1 MRLTSAIVAAI
12 ALALLS
18 CFTPA
23 AASTGQPEGTL
34 DLRTVVTILSTLLT
48 LFIGFYARNLENKVE
63 AKMDKALAD
72 AMLRQFD
79 SSYKVFAASVREGNE
94 RTTAALTQMQQL
106 ELKMVRENLSRES
119 VRDIVAAELQPLR
132 MELVKLTQQ
141 LSNLTQQ
148 D

>member
-1 MRLTSAIVAAI
+1 MRLPFAIVAAV
-12 ALALLS
+12 ALALCCLV
-18 CFTPA
+18 PAA

-106 ELKMVRENLSRES
+106 ELKMVRETLSRES
-119 VRDIVAAELQPLR
+119 VRDIVSAELQPLR

-141 LSNLTQQ
+141 LSNLTNE